1 LAAPSRSE
9 TDLPAGWRHTRRP
22 APEKHPA
29 LDWST
34 PLEYER
40 IVESKLKKTLPDG
53 KFLNVPKLHS
63 ERMAKVRSR
72 GNRSTEIPLR
82 LALRLGLRG
91 WELHPRDIFGCPD
104 FYFRRPRVAVFIDG
118 CFWHNCPR
126 CGHIPSKRTAYWVM
140 KFRRNRLRSKLVRRH
155 LASQGITVVRVWEH
169 EIRRGLHEVTAK
181 LTRTLRERK

>member
-1 LAAPSRSE
+1 MSSGSADSTERLGCILPAQLREAAPI
-9 TDLPAGWRHTRRP
+9 
-22 APEKHPA
+22 
-29 LDWST
+29 LDCS
-34 PLEYER
+34 PGLEYEPS
-40 IVESKLKKTLPDG
+40 VEIKLRKTLPNG

-82 LALRLGLRG
+82 LALVRLGLRG
-91 WELHPRDIFGCPD
+91 WELHPRDIFGRPD

-140 KFRRNRLRSKLVRRH
+140 KFRRNTLRSKLVRRH

-169 EIRRGLHEVTAK
+169 EIKGGLHDVTAK
-181 LTRTLRERK
+181 LTRVLRERK